1 MGEGAEADTL
11 ESLARGLQT
20 WRRSQDF
27 KRNNVSEPQLLSKGG
42 SSERALLC
50 RETRIVT
57 DQNVERR
64 PRCSIAGTPLQRDE

>member
-1 MGEGAEADTL
+1 MGEGVEADTL

-27 KRNNVSEPQLLSKGG
+27 KRNNDSEPQLLSKEG

-64 PRCSIAGTPLQRDE
+64 PRCSITGAPLQRDE